1 MAHPN
6 KKFNNVQEWLGIPYG
21 TASRFQ
27 KAQIVPFDPNAD
39 DSQSGPASL
48 QLTDPAFLNSD
59 KGESE
64 DCLNLNIWAPDNV
77 QEKLPVVVYIHGGG
91 WTYGANSQDTS
102 DLSGLVASGKVI
114 GVSINY
120 RLGPLGWLELSQY
133 GGKFKDASN
142 LGLQDMVLALKW
154 IHQYIGSFG
163 GDADQVTLTGHSAG
177 SFSLLTLL
185 AVPEADGL
193 YRRLAAFSGYAAR
206 YIPAWWA
213 EELADK
219 VLKTLE
225 LTSPEQLL
233 TVDAKSLMAAVN
245 QVLPT
250 DVLKRGNLNTISI
263 GIVEDE
269 FLPNGVLK
277 ANPADVI
284 KSGEHKDVDLIIT
297 STTAEASWYA
307 ANIPDNV
314 DPKTIKAVI
323 DEMVYDCHIPRK
335 QAEAIALHCGAGK
348 ASPLEVRTRFFTD
361 YNFTLPAIREAHDHV
376 QAGGR
381 VYQLSVGPVEGSPA
395 YHGTDMYGIVGQTAP
410 DASQEQR
417 DRDQFI
423 SQTLLNFATDQHEK
437 LWSPV
442 KPDQIIINDIGQ
454 RPYNGVEHAKTVLEL
469 FKGISRP

>member
-1 MAHPN
+1 MSHPN

-27 KAQIVPFDPNAD
+27 KAQIVPFDPKND

-59 KGESE
+59 KGKSE
-64 DCLNLNIWAPDNV
+64 DCLNLNIWAPEHV
-77 QEKLPVVVYIHGGG
+77 QGKLPVVVYIHGGG

-213 EELADK
+213 EELADQ
-219 VLKTLE
+219 VLKTLK

-277 ANPADVI
+277 ANPAEVI
-284 KSGEHKDVDLIIT
+284 KSGEHKDVDLIMT

-314 DPKTIKAVI
+314 DPKTIEAVI

-335 QAEAIALHCGAGK
+335 QAKAITLHCGAGK

-361 YNFTLPAIREAHDHV
+361 YNFTLPAIREAHDHA

-381 VYQLSVGPVEGSPA
+381 VYQLSVGPTEGSPA

-442 KPDQIIINDIGQ
+442 KANQIMIKDIGQ
-454 RPYNGVEHAKTVLEL
+454 RPYNGIEHAKLVLQL

>member
-1 MAHPN
+1 MSHPN
-6 KKFNNVQEWLGIPYG
+6 QKNDNVQEWLGVPYG
-21 TASRFQ
+21 TAERFQ
-27 KAQIVPFDPNAD
+27 KAQLVPFEPNHD
-39 DSQSGPASL
+39 YNQSGPASL

-77 QEKLPVVVYIHGGG
+77 HEKLPVVVYIHGGG

-154 IHQYIGSFG
+154 IQQYIGDFG
-163 GDADQVTLTGHSAG
+163 GDASQVTLTGHSAG

-193 YRRLAAFSGYAAR
+193 YTRLAAFSGYAAR

-219 VLKTLE
+219 VLKTLD

-233 TVDAKSLMAAVN
+233 TVDTKALMNAVN

-250 DVLKRGNLNTISI
+250 DVLKRGNLNTLSI
-263 GIVEDE
+263 GIVDDE

-277 ANPADVI
+277 AHPADVI

-307 ANIPDNV
+307 ANMPDNV
-314 DPKTIKAVI
+314 DPKSIGAVI

-348 ASPLEVRTRFFTD
+348 ETPLEVRTRFFTD
-361 YNFTLPAIREAHDHV
+361 YNFTLPAIREAHDHA

-381 VYQLSVGPVEGSPA
+381 VYQLSVGPAEGSPA
-395 YHGTDMYGIVGQTAP
+395 YHGTDMYGIVGQAAP
-410 DASQEQR
+410 DASQEQL
-417 DRDQFI
+417 DRDNFI
-423 SQTLLNFATDQHEK
+423 SQMLLSFATDHPEK

-442 KPDQIIINDIGQ
+442 KADQLNIKDIGQ
-454 RPYNGVEHAKTVLEL
+454 RPYQGNEHAQTVLQL
-469 FKGISRP
+469 FKGIARP

>member
-1 MAHPN
+1 MSHPN
-6 KKFNNVQEWLGIPYG
+6 KKFNDVQEWLGIPYG
-21 TASRFQ
+21 TARRFQ
-27 KAQIVPFDPNAD
+27 KAQLVPFESNHDYR
-39 DSQSGPASL
+39 QSGPASV

-64 DCLNLNIWAPDNV
+64 DCLNLNIWAPEHV
-77 QEKLPVVVYIHGGG
+77 QGKLPVVVYIHGGG

-133 GGKFKDASN
+133 GGQFKDASN

-193 YRRLAAFSGYAAR
+193 YNRLAAFSGYAAR

-213 EELADK
+213 EELAAK

-225 LTSPEQLL
+225 LTSPEELL

-307 ANIPDNV
+307 AHIPDNV
-314 DPKTIKAVI
+314 DPKNIEAVI

-348 ASPLEVRTRFFTD
+348 ASPLDVRTRFFTD
-361 YNFTLPAIREAHDHV
+361 YNFTLPAIREAHDHA

-381 VYQLSVGPVEGSPA
+381 VYQLSVGPAEGSPA
-395 YHGTDMYGIVGQTAP
+395 YHGTDMYGIVGQAAP
-410 DASQEQR
+410 DASQEQLAR
-417 DRDQFI
+417 DNFI
-423 SQTLLNFATDQHEK
+423 SQALLNFATNQYEK
-437 LWSPV
+437 LWSPT
-442 KPDQIIINDIGQ
+442 KADQLVIKDIGQ
-454 RPYNGVEHAKTVLEL
+454 RPYNGNEHAQTVLQL
-469 FKGISRP
+469 FKGIARP

>member
-1 MAHPN
+1 MSHSN
-6 KKFNNVQEWLGIPYG
+6 KKFSNVQEWLGVPYG

-27 KAQIVPFDPNAD
+27 KAQIVPFEPNQD
-39 DSQSGPASL
+39 YSQSGPASV
-48 QLTDPAFLNSD
+48 QFTDPAFLTAD

-120 RLGPLGWLELSQY
+120 RLGALGWLELSQY

-142 LGLQDMVLALKW
+142 LGLQDMILALKW
-154 IHQYIGSFG
+154 IQQYIGVFG
-163 GDADQVTLTGHSAG
+163 GDANQVTLTGHSAG

-185 AVPEADGL
+185 AVPEAEGL
-193 YRRLAAFSGYAAR
+193 YHKLAAFSGYAAR

-219 VLKTLE
+219 VLKTLD
-225 LTSPEQLL
+225 LTSPDQLL
-233 TVDAKSLMAAVN
+233 TIDAKSLTTAVN

-250 DVLKRGNLNTISI
+250 DVLKRGNLNTLSI
-263 GIVEDE
+263 GIVDDE
-269 FLPNGVLK
+269 FLPNGILK

-284 KSGEHKDVDLIIT
+284 KSGSHKDVDLIIT

-307 ANIPDNV
+307 AHIPDNV
-314 DPKTIKAVI
+314 DPKNIEAVI

-348 ASPLEVRTRFFTD
+348 DSPLTVRTRFFTD
-361 YNFTLPAIREAHDHV
+361 YNFTLPAIREARDHA

-381 VYQLSVGPVEGSPA
+381 VYQLSVGPAEGSPA

-410 DASQEQR
+410 EASQEQR
-417 DRDQFI
+417 DRDHFI
-423 SQTLLNFATDQHEK
+423 SQTLLNFATDQYEK

-442 KPDQIIINDIGQ
+442 KADQLVIKDIGQ
-454 RPYNGVEHAKTVLEL
+454 RPYNGVEHAKTVLQL
-469 FKGISRP
+469 FNGIPRP

>member
-1 MAHPN
+1 MSHPN
-6 KKFNNVQEWLGIPYG
+6 KKFNNVQEWLGVPYG
-21 TASRFQ
+21 TSNRFQ
-27 KAQIVPFDPNAD
+27 KAKIVPFESNHEY
-39 DSQSGPASL
+39 SQSGPASV

-77 QEKLPVVVYIHGGG
+77 TEKLPVVVYIHGGG

-114 GVSINY
+114 GVSLNY

-142 LGLQDMVLALKW
+142 LGLQDIILALKW
-154 IHQYIGSFG
+154 IQQYIGSFG
-163 GDADQVTLTGHSAG
+163 GDPSQVTLTGHSAG

-185 AVPEADGL
+185 AIPEADGL
-193 YRRLAAFSGYAAR
+193 YKRLAPFSGYAAR

-233 TVDAKSLMAAVN
+233 TVDNKSLIDAVN
-245 QVLPT
+245 KVLPT
-250 DVLKRGNLNTISI
+250 DVLKRGNLNTLSI
-263 GIVEDE
+263 GIVDDE
-269 FLPNGVLK
+269 FLPNGILK
-277 ANPADVI
+277 AHPADVI
-284 KSGEHKDVDLIIT
+284 KSGTHKDVDLIIT

-314 DPKTIKAVI
+314 DPKTVENVI

-348 ASPLEVRTRFFTD
+348 DSPLNVRTKFFTD
-361 YNFTLPAIREAHDHV
+361 YNFTLPAIREAHDHA

-410 DASQEQR
+410 NASQEQL
-417 DRDQFI
+417 DRDKFI
-423 SQTLLNFATDQHEK
+423 SQTLLDFATNHTEK

-442 KPDQIIINDIGQ
+442 KPDQQIIKDIGQ
-454 RPYNGVEHAKTVLEL
+454 RPYKGTEHAKTLLQL
-469 FKGISRP
+469 FKGIARP